1 MHAPARPGLFYDRRV
16 SGSGKKGSSEEEPPY
31 ARYAFLNP
39 YNLSLLVGTTVTAA
53 ATGHWWLAVCAA
65 ATEGLWMVF
74 APDSKLLQ
82 RTWFD
87 KTWNATQ
94 RARIEEEQDAK
105 IARLWPNDVVRFK
118 LLREQKTRIEKLAT
132 DNPSLTVEMMGSEL
146 QKIDGLLEDFLEL
159 ALVCARSEQHLQ
171 SFDFKA
177 LQRAWEQYTKQLEH
191 YPVNDARR
199 NVAQKN
205 LEVLAK
211 RRQRYEELRRIIE
224 TSRGQMDLME
234 NTLRLL
240 ADEILSMANPAELGL
255 RLDDLR
261 VGVDAIRET
270 TQGNDHLYE
279 ELQVAEQAEAEAEE
293 AQQRR
298 ARR

>member
-1 MHAPARPGLFYDRRV
+1 MLYARGV
-16 SGSGKKGSSEEEPPY
+16 SGSGKKGSSDDEPPY

-39 YNLSLLVGTTVTAA
+39 YNLSLLVGSTVAAA

-74 APDSKLLQ
+74 APDSKILQ
-82 RTWFD
+82 RAWFD
-87 KTWNATQ
+87 KTWNATK
-94 RARIEEEQDAK
+94 RAQLEEEQDQK
-105 IARLWPNDVVRFK
+105 IAKLWPNDVVRFK

-132 DNPSLTVEMMGSEL
+132 DNPSLTVDMMGSEL
-146 QKIDGLLEDFLEL
+146 VKIDGLLEDFLEL
-159 ALVCARSEQHLQ
+159 ALVCARSEQHLA

-177 LQRAWEQYTKQLEH
+177 LQQTWQQYTKQLEH
-191 YPVNDARR
+191 YPVGDRR
-199 NVAQKN
+199 REVAQKN
-205 LEVLAK
+205 LEVLGK

-270 TQGNDHLYE
+270 TTGNDHLYE
-279 ELQVAEQAEAEAEE
+279 ELQVAEQEAEAEAEAE
-293 AQQRR
+293 AQQQGRR
-298 ARR
+298 GRR